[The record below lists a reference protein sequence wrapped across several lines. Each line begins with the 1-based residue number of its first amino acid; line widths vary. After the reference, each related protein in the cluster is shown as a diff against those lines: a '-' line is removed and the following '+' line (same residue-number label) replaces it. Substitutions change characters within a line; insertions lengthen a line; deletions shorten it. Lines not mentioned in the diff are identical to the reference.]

1 MKIPALLFIA
11 LTSHALAEGKDTL
24 APKDLKP
31 EDSSMDR
38 EFGTFLK
45 WRPYSTTFGLSV
57 WQTEGSTLMERSFP
71 GGHQIEEEKFVK
83 PETKSGNE
91 YLKKATDA
99 LDKKVKDWE
108 EENLVKLGS
117 DGQYGLAD
125 KPEKEIRE
133 IMAARSLLWVDKYE
147 KLGLNRQLRF
157 KDDDGSA
164 VLLRVRDKFQMLNED
179 SGAASFVYSNDREAD
194 KEGYSFNGAVM
205 LDIYNQRLYNEPWI
219 TNPSWIQNPYRFWL
233 RLGVEQQYNSIDAD
247 NPRDVFTTY
256 ALLNFQANPDQSAT
270 FFGIPGLEITSPQII
285 QLGVGY
291 ENNRITGDE
300 SLKWIIGW
308 EPRFLITEPHW
319 GDFARGFGLN
329 NRMYFKKGSFAEL
342 ATQPEKGAVAKTPV
356 DPAAETD
363 RILKQRSKIFSF
375 INPGVSVEG
384 ASDARV
390 NLPKLPT
397 AINYAS
403 LKALTDE
410 VITYQLALGLGFD
423 FTNSVQDATEATL
436 SLSYTLKGVQPL
448 DGFDDGHIWHE
459 VRAEMNLTQAY
470 NAFDGS
476 KGGPNDWAGLTAYI
490 SWQKGEAPPSYE
502 DTDLIMAGVS
512 TRF

>member
-1 MKIPALLFIA
+1 
-11 LTSHALAEGKDTL
+11 
-24 APKDLKP
+24 
-31 EDSSMDR
+31 MDR

-99 LDKKVKDWE
+99 LDKKVSSWVE
-108 EENLVKLGS
+108 GNVAEAGA
-117 DGQYGLAD
+117 DGQYRLAD
-125 KPEKEIRE
+125 KRREELQEIL
-133 IMAARSLLWVDKYE
+133 AARSLLWIDDYA

-157 KDDDGSA
+157 KDDHGSA

-205 LDIYNQRLYNEPWI
+205 LDIYNDYLYNKPLNDSRDSW
-219 TNPSWIQNPYRFWL
+219 WIQNPYRFWI
-233 RLGVEQQYNSIDAD
+233 RLGAEQQYNSIDAD

-256 ALLNFQANPDQSAT
+256 ALLNFQANPDQNAT
-270 FFGIPGLEITSPQII
+270 LFAIPGLEITSPQIV

-300 SLKWIIGW
+300 SLKWILGW
-308 EPRFLITEPHW
+308 EPRFLFTEPIF
-319 GDFARGFGLN
+319 GKFGRGFGLN

-342 ATQPEKGAVAKTPV
+342 ATQPKETPAPNVTV